1 MKKVEGITG
10 RKYRPFDYVGHP
22 EADRIVVAM
31 GSACETIEEVV
42 NLLNAQGQRVGLVKV
57 LVRSVPSPPNT
68 SCRSSLPR

>member
-42 NLLNAQGQRVGLVKV
+42 NLLNL
-57 LVRSVPSPPNT
+57 
-68 SCRSSLPR
+68 SLIHI

>member
-22 EADRIVVAM
+22 GSRPHRCGH

-42 NLLNAQGQRVGLVKV
+42 NLLNAQA
-57 LVRSVPSPPNT
+57 SASA
-68 SCRSSLPR
+68 S